1 MKKTLDKL
9 KYICMLRAIKNGKEI
24 FLFERSLKDKK
35 KTSCMLQHAR
45 GVKRKSHENFFAL
58 QPKTINQESKAKN
71 HENNRNKKSP

>member
-1 MKKTLDKL
+1 
-9 KYICMLRAIKNGKEI
+9 
-24 FLFERSLKDKK
+24 
-35 KTSCMLQHAR
+35 MLQHAR